1 MANVGFRQYNKINRP
16 DRKLVELFR
25 GLPAANIDDNMNRMF
40 SLRGL
45 KPYNKAPLL
54 GTAFTVRVP
63 AGNNLMFNRAI
74 DLAQPGDVIVVDG
87 GGYMERALCG
97 EIMMSHAKK
106 RGIAGFVINGC
117 IRDVEATAE
126 MDFPV
131 YALGVNPNG
140 PLKNGPGEINTP
152 VVCGGMAILPG
163 DILVGDADGLVV
175 IRPEDAEEVAQK
187 AAKQNADEKQILE
200 KIEAQSWDR
209 SGFAAALDKLGCE
222 IIDG

>member
-1 MANVGFRQYNKINRP
+1 MSNVGFRQYNNIKRA
-16 DRKLVELFR
+16 DRALVELFK
-25 GLPAANIDDNMNRMF
+25 GIPTPNIDDNMNRMF

-45 KPYNKAPLL
+45 KPYNKTPLL

-97 EIMMSHAKK
+97 EIMMTYAKS
-106 RGIAGFVINGC
+106 RGIAGFIINGC

-126 MDFPV
+126 IDFPV
-131 YALGVNPNG
+131 YALGQNPNG
-140 PLKNGPGEINTP
+140 PMKNGPGEINTP
-152 VVCGGMAILPG
+152 VVCGGMVIMPG

-175 IRPEDAEEVAQK
+175 IRPEDAAEVAGK
-187 AAKQNADEKQILE
+187 AVKQNEGEKKLLE
-200 KIEAQSWDR
+200 TIAEGKWDR
-209 SGFAAALDKLGCE
+209 SGFAVTLANLGCE